1 MGQVRHPRC
10 CDDQDPPEEGD
21 QGREARG
28 LRQSRH
34 GEGEAGQDRREGLP
48 RESPEGRVLRASR
61 SVASPAKRLRECS
74 SSSSSCS
81 SSIPFSSEESSCHFV
96 LVGGRARGQAWP
108 NSPRTSSFG
117 GHMYSNSVS
126 PRR

>member
-1 MGQVRHPRC
+1 MGRRRRTASLSSPC

-61 SVASPAKRLRECS
+61 SVASLAKRLRVCF

-81 SSIPFSSEESSCHFV
+81 SSIPFSSEEFSCHFV
-96 LVGGRARGQAWP
+96 LVG
-108 NSPRTSSFG
+108 
-117 GHMYSNSVS
+117 
-126 PRR
+126 